1 VYFCVIKKIEYM
13 ATIALKGNEIHTQ
26 GELPAIGTKFVVEGL
41 VAKDLSEV
49 STTAYQG
56 KKLILNIF
64 PSIDTGTCA
73 MSVRTFNEK
82 ASQME
87 NTQVLCISVD
97 LPFAMNRFCGA
108 EGIENVTTLSA
119 FRSSAF
125 DFLKMVDG
133 PLKGLTSRV
142 VIALDEN
149 GVVTHTEQVA
159 DIVDEPQYNF

>member
-1 VYFCVIKKIEYM
+1 M

-26 GELPAIGTKFVVEGL
+26 GELPAIGTAFVAEGL

-49 STTAYQG
+49 STAAYHG
-56 KKLILNIF
+56 KKLVLNIF

-82 ASQME
+82 ASQMD

>member
-1 VYFCVIKKIEYM
+1 M

-26 GELPAIGTKFVVEGL
+26 GELPAIGTTFIAEGL

-49 STTAYQG
+49 STKAYQG
-56 KKLILNIF
+56 KKLVLNIF

-82 ASQME
+82 ASQMD

-108 EGIENVTTLSA
+108 EGIENVATLSA

-149 GVVTHTEQVA
+149 GVVTHTEQVS

>member
-1 VYFCVIKKIEYM
+1 M

-26 GELPAIGTKFVVEGL
+26 GELPAIGTIFVAEGL

-49 STTAYQG
+49 STAAYQG
-56 KKLILNIF
+56 KKLVLNIF

-82 ASQME
+82 ASQMD

-108 EGIENVTTLSA
+108 EGIENITTLSA
-119 FRSSAF
+119 FRSSSF

>member
-1 VYFCVIKKIEYM
+1 VLLKKIEYM

-26 GELPAIGTKFVVEGL
+26 GELPAIGTKFVAEGL

-49 STTAYQG
+49 STAAYQG

-82 ASQME
+82 ASQMD

>member
-1 VYFCVIKKIEYM
+1 VLLKKIEYM

-26 GELPAIGTKFVVEGL
+26 GELPAIGTKFVAEGL

-49 STTAYQG
+49 STAAYQG

-142 VIALDEN
+142 VIALDEY

>member
-1 VYFCVIKKIEYM
+1 VLLKKIEYM

>member
-1 VYFCVIKKIEYM
+1 M

-26 GELPAIGTKFVVEGL
+26 GELPAKGTTFIAEGL

-49 STTAYQG
+49 STKAYQG
-56 KKLILNIF
+56 KKLVLNIF

-82 ASQME
+82 ASQMD

>member
-1 VYFCVIKKIEYM
+1 M

-26 GELPAIGTKFVVEGL
+26 GKLPAIGTTFIAEGL

-49 STTAYQG
+49 STKAYKG
-56 KKLILNIF
+56 KKLVLNIF

-82 ASQME
+82 ASQMD

-108 EGIENVTTLSA
+108 EGIENVATLSA

>member
-1 VYFCVIKKIEYM
+1 VLLKKIEYM

-26 GELPAIGTKFVVEGL
+26 GELPAIGTTFVAEGL

-49 STTAYQG
+49 STAAYQG
-56 KKLILNIF
+56 KKLVLNIF

-82 ASQME
+82 ASQMD

-149 GVVTHTEQVA
+149 GVVTHTEQVS

>member
-26 GELPAIGTKFVVEGL
+26 GELPLIGTTFVAEGL

-49 STTAYQG
+49 STAAYQG
-56 KKLILNIF
+56 KKLVLNIF

-82 ASQME
+82 ASQMD

>member
-1 VYFCVIKKIEYM
+1 M

-26 GELPAIGTKFVVEGL
+26 GELPAIGTTFVAEGL

-49 STTAYQG
+49 STAAYQG
-56 KKLILNIF
+56 KKLVLNIF

-82 ASQME
+82 ASQMD

-108 EGIENVTTLSA
+108 EGIENITTLSA
-119 FRSSAF
+119 FRSSSF

>member
-1 VYFCVIKKIEYM
+1 M
-13 ATIALKGNEIHTQ
+13 AMIALKGNEIHTQ
-26 GELPAIGTKFVVEGL
+26 GELPAIGTTFVAEGL

-49 STTAYQG
+49 STAAYQG
-56 KKLILNIF
+56 KKLVLNIF

-82 ASQME
+82 ASQMD

-108 EGIENVTTLSA
+108 EGIENITTLSA
-119 FRSSAF
+119 FRSSSF

>member
-1 VYFCVIKKIEYM
+1 M
-13 ATIALKGNEIHTQ
+13 AAIALKGNEIHTL
-26 GELPAIGTKFVVEGL
+26 GELPAIGVTFVAEGL

-49 STTAYQG
+49 STEAFRG
-56 KKLILNIF
+56 KKVVLNIF

-73 MSVRTFNEK
+73 MSVRTFNQK
-82 ASQME
+82 ASAME

-108 EGIENVTTLSA
+108 EGIENVATMSA

-133 PLKGLTSRV
+133 PLKGLLSRV
-142 VIALDEN
+142 VIVLDEN
-149 GVVTHTEQVA
+149 GVVTHTEQVG
-159 DIVDEPQYNF
+159 DIVDEPNYNV

>member
-1 VYFCVIKKIEYM
+1 VLLKKIEYM

-26 GELPAIGTKFVVEGL
+26 GELPAIGTKFVAEGL

-49 STTAYQG
+49 STAAYQG

-82 ASQME
+82 ASQMD

-142 VIALDEN
+142 VIALDEY

>member
-1 VYFCVIKKIEYM
+1 M

-26 GELPAIGTKFVVEGL
+26 GELPAIGTKFVAEGL

-49 STTAYQG
+49 STAAYQG

-82 ASQME
+82 ASQMD

>member
-1 VYFCVIKKIEYM
+1 LLLKKIEYM

-26 GELPAIGTKFVVEGL
+26 GELPAIGTTFIAEGL

-49 STTAYQG
+49 STKAYQG
-56 KKLILNIF
+56 KKLVLNIF

-82 ASQME
+82 ASQMD

-108 EGIENVTTLSA
+108 EGIENVATLSA

-142 VIALDEN
+142 VIALDEK

>member
-1 VYFCVIKKIEYM
+1 M

-26 GELPAIGTKFVVEGL
+26 GELPAIGTTFVAEGL

-49 STTAYQG
+49 STAAYQG
-56 KKLILNIF
+56 KKLVLNIF

-82 ASQME
+82 ASQMD

-125 DFLKMVDG
+125 DFLKMIDG

>member
-1 VYFCVIKKIEYM
+1 M

-26 GELPAIGTKFVVEGL
+26 GELPAIGTSFVAEGL

-49 STTAYQG
+49 STSDFKG

-73 MSVRTFNEK
+73 MSVRTFNQK
-82 ASQME
+82 ASEMD

-108 EGIENVTTLSA
+108 EGIENVATLSA
-119 FRSSAF
+119 FRSSSF
-125 DFLKMVDG
+125 DFLKMIDG

>member
-1 VYFCVIKKIEYM
+1 M

-26 GELPAIGTKFVVEGL
+26 GELPLIGTTFVAEGL

-49 STTAYQG
+49 STAAYQG
-56 KKLILNIF
+56 KKLVLNIF

-82 ASQME
+82 ASQMD

-149 GVVTHTEQVA
+149 GVVTHTEQVS

>member
-1 VYFCVIKKIEYM
+1 M

-26 GELPAIGTKFVVEGL
+26 GELPAIGTTFVAEGL

-49 STTAYQG
+49 STAAYQG
-56 KKLILNIF
+56 KKLVLNIF

-82 ASQME
+82 ASQMD

-108 EGIENVTTLSA
+108 EGIENVATLSA

-125 DFLKMVDG
+125 DFLKMIDG
-133 PLKGLTSRV
+133 SLKGLTSRV

>member
-1 VYFCVIKKIEYM
+1 M

-26 GELPAIGTKFVVEGL
+26 GELPAIGTKFVAEGL

-49 STTAYQG
+49 STAAYQG

-125 DFLKMVDG
+125 DFLKMIDG

>member
-1 VYFCVIKKIEYM
+1 M

-26 GELPAIGTKFVVEGL
+26 GELPAIGTTFVAEGL

-49 STTAYQG
+49 STAAYQG
-56 KKLILNIF
+56 KKLVLNIF

-82 ASQME
+82 ASQMD

-108 EGIENVTTLSA
+108 EGIENITTLSA
-119 FRSSAF
+119 FRSSSF

-149 GVVTHTEQVA
+149 GVVTYTEQVA

>member
-1 VYFCVIKKIEYM
+1 M
-13 ATIALKGNEIHTQ
+13 AIIALKGNEIHTQ
-26 GELPAIGTKFVVEGL
+26 GELPAIGTSFVAEGL

-49 STTAYQG
+49 STSDFKG

-73 MSVRTFNEK
+73 MSVRTFNQK
-82 ASQME
+82 ASEMD

-108 EGIENVTTLSA
+108 EGIENVATLSA
-119 FRSSAF
+119 FRSSSF
-125 DFLKMVDG
+125 DFLKMIDG

-149 GVVTHTEQVA
+149 GVVTHTEQVV